1 MSNDADKQQEKQK
14 LLGRLRTAGE
24 LYVILSVCTR
34 EPYVV
39 CDQETFDDKVF
50 LFFDMEEAKKEAVSL
65 LKEKIPVTV
74 AKLENKQLLMFYTSL
89 YTMGV
94 NAFSIKD
101 EAGDHL
107 IQLADFV
114 KRANPGK
121 QPDGKVWVENPALHL
136 TALYYMQEQRKR
148 PGCENEPAMKE
159 MQEEIASDFT
169 KGTYIVAVQN
179 EGKAIPLVKIGED
192 QLFWPLFT
200 DVLEFQKFNKNNA
213 MKPMVIKAEK
223 VPQLLPKEAKGVV
236 FNPLGV
242 NMPLTITK
250 KTKPA
255 AREGAE
261 SAAETEV
268 ESAAPE
274 NGSGAAE
281 AAEKGTR
288 QEQPGNNAA
297 I

>member
-1 MSNDADKQQEKQK
+1 MSNDMDKQQEKQK

-50 LFFDMEEAKKEAVSL
+50 LFFDMEDAKKEAVRL
-65 LKEKIPVTV
+65 LGEKIPVTV

-101 EAGDHL
+101 EAGEHL

-121 QPDGKVWVENPALHL
+121 QPDGKVWVENPSLHL
-136 TALYYMQEQRKR
+136 TALYYMQEQRRR
-148 PGCENEPAMKE
+148 PGCETESAMKE
-159 MQEEIASDFT
+159 MQEEIASNFT
-169 KGTYIVAVQN
+169 KGTYIVALQK
-179 EGKAIPLVKIGED
+179 EGKGVPLVKLGEE

-200 DVLEFQKFNKNNA
+200 DVLEFQKFNKENS
-213 MKPMVIKAEK
+213 MKPMVIKADK
-223 VPQLLPKEAKGVV
+223 VPQLLPPEAKGIV

-250 KTKPA
+250 TQRPA
-255 AREGAE
+255 A
-261 SAAETEV
+261 
-268 ESAAPE
+268 
-274 NGSGAAE
+274 NGTDPAGAAE
-281 AAEKGTR
+281 PGKMPGSDAAGPEVSGSLPKG
-288 QEQPGNNAA
+288 E
-297 I
+297 

>member
-121 QPDGKVWVENPALHL
+121 QLDGKVWVENPALHL

-159 MQEEIASDFT
+159 MQEEIANDFT
-169 KGTYIVAVQN
+169 NGTYIVAVQN

-213 MKPMVIKAEK
+213 MKPMVIKADK

-250 KTKPA
+250 KAKPA
-255 AREGAE
+255 AQEGAGSAAEAEAE
-261 SAAETEV
+261 SAV
-268 ESAAPE
+268 PE
-274 NGSGAAE
+274 AGGGAAE
-281 AAEKGTR
+281 TAGKMDEAETA
-288 QEQPGNNAA
+288 QE
-297 I
+297 

>member
-159 MQEEIASDFT
+159 MQEEIANDFT

-213 MKPMVIKAEK
+213 MKPMVIKADK

-250 KTKPA
+250 KAKPA
-255 AREGAE
+255 AQEGAGSAAEAEAE
-261 SAAETEV
+261 SAV
-268 ESAAPE
+268 PE
-274 NGSGAAE
+274 AGGGAAE
-281 AAEKGTR
+281 TAGKRDEAEIDKR
-288 QEQPGNNAA
+288 
-297 I
+297 

>member
-1 MSNDADKQQEKQK
+1 M
-14 LLGRLRTAGE
+14 
-24 LYVILSVCTR
+24 SVCTR

-159 MQEEIASDFT
+159 MQEEIANDFT
-169 KGTYIVAVQN
+169 KGTYIVAVKN

-213 MKPMVIKAEK
+213 MKPMVIKADK

-250 KTKPA
+250 KAKPA
-255 AREGAE
+255 AQEGAGSAAEAEAE
-261 SAAETEV
+261 SAV
-268 ESAAPE
+268 PE
-274 NGSGAAE
+274 AGGGAAE
-281 AAEKGTR
+281 TAGKMDEAETA
-288 QEQPGNNAA
+288 QE
-297 I
+297 